1 MEQKHESTISLIVAI
16 SKNRVIG
23 RDNKIPWHISADLK
37 RFRALTIGHPI
48 IMGRKTF
55 ESIGKPLPK
64 RTNIIVTRDVDYAA
78 EGVEVTHSI
87 DEAIKQAQGK
97 EGSEEVFIIGGGQI
111 YNQSMNLAD
120 RLYLTVVD
128 EEVEG
133 DVFFPDYSEF
143 KKIVSK
149 EDNQSGDLKYSF
161 LTLEK

>member
-1 MEQKHESTISLIVAI
+1 MEKLRSEIAIIAAI
-16 SKNRVIG
+16 STNMVIG
-23 RDNKIPWHISADLK
+23 RDNKIPWHISEDLI
-37 RFRALTIGHPI
+37 RFKALTIGHPI

-64 RTNIIVTRDVDYAA
+64 RANIVITRDKDYSAPGINVA
-78 EGVEVTHSI
+78 HSI
-87 DEAIKQAQGK
+87 DEAIETARAI
-97 EGSEEVFIIGGGQI
+97 EGSEEIFIIGGGQI

-128 EEVEG
+128 EEIEG

-149 EDNQSGDLKYSF
+149 KDSQSGDLKYSY

>member
-1 MEQKHESTISLIVAI
+1 MEKLRSEIAIIAAI
-16 SKNRVIG
+16 STNMVIG
-23 RDNKIPWHISADLK
+23 RDNKIPWHISEDLI
-37 RFRALTIGHPI
+37 RFKALTIGHPI

-64 RTNIIVTRDVDYAA
+64 RANIVITRDKDYSAPGINVA
-78 EGVEVTHSI
+78 HSI
-87 DEAIKQAQGK
+87 DEAIETARAK
-97 EGSEEVFIIGGGQI
+97 EGSEEIFIIGGGQI

-128 EEVEG
+128 EEIEG

-149 EDNQSGDLKYSF
+149 KDSQSGDLKYSY